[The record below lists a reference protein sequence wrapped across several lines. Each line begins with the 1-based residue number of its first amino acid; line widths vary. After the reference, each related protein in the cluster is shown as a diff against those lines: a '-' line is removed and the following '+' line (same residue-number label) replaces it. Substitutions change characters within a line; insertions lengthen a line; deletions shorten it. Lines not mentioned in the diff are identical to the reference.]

1 MSTEMPKGEKRE
13 VTGLGAV
20 AIGGTPVA
28 YVAIMAAIVVAFAF
42 VPASIVIGGAGQG
55 WPAHDILHPLI
66 GLLLGPIAGPL
77 ASVVG
82 IFIGNALA
90 PYTSLGPWAMLLGAM
105 SSFSVGMAVQK
116 GKWYWLAPWVITLI
130 LHVVYFFQAS
140 GQGVGV
146 ALWFSNTFLIT
157 LGLILMVI
165 PQVRRWAVETI
176 QSSSV
181 NWQMGAALYILF
193 LFGSTA
199 GIQAPWVIWY
209 AQSPWP
215 PEAWPGIVPAVLLE
229 RGIFPL
235 IGALIGL
242 GVIAALRRSAFVKP
256 KMAGY

>member
-1 MSTEMPKGEKRE
+1 MTAEMPKGEKRE

-66 GLLLGPIAGPL
+66 GLLLGPIAGPI
-77 ASVVG
+77 ASVIG
-82 IFIGNALA
+82 IFIGELVA
-90 PYTSLGPWAMLLGAM
+90 PYTNLGLPALLMAM
-105 SSFSVGMAVQK
+105 SSFAVGMVVQK
-116 GKWYWLAPWVITLI
+116 GKWYWLLPWVITLV

-140 GQGVGV
+140 AQGVGV
-146 ALWFSNTFLIT
+146 VLWFSNTFLIT
-157 LGLILMVI
+157 IGLILMVI
-165 PQVRRWAVETI
+165 PQVREWAVNAV
-176 QSSSV
+176 QSEGVSWKTGV
-181 NWQMGAALYILF
+181 ALYILF

-199 GIQAPWVIWY
+199 GIQAPWVVWY

-215 PEAWPGIVPAVLLE
+215 AEAWPGIVPSVLLE

-235 IGALIGL
+235 IGTIIAL
-242 GVIAALRRSAFVKP
+242 GVIAALRRSSFVKP

>member
-1 MSTEMPKGEKRE
+1 MSTDTPKGEKRE

-55 WPAHDILHPLI
+55 WPAHDVLHPLI
-66 GLLLGPIAGPL
+66 GLLLGPVAGPI

-90 PYTSLGPWAMLLGAM
+90 PYTSLGPWAMLLGGMA
-105 SSFSVGMAVQK
+105 SFSTGMVVQR
-116 GKWYWLAPWVITLI
+116 GKWYWLAPWAITLV
-130 LHVVYFFQAS
+130 LHVIYFFQAS
-140 GQGVGV
+140 AQGVDV
-146 ALWFSNTFLIT
+146 PLWFSNTFIIT
-157 LGLILMVI
+157 LSLILIAI
-165 PQVRRWAVETI
+165 PPIRNWIVNTI
-176 QSSSV
+176 RDGGIG
-181 NWQMGAALYILF
+181 WQMGVAMYLLF
-193 LFGSTA
+193 MFGGAA
-199 GIQAPWVIWY
+199 GIQAPWVVWY

-229 RGIFPL
+229 RGLFPL

>member
-1 MSTEMPKGEKRE
+1 MSVGVPKGEKRE

-66 GLLLGPIAGPL
+66 GLLLGPIAGPI
-77 ASVVG
+77 ASIIG

-90 PYTSLGPWAMLLGAM
+90 PYTSLGPWAMLMGAM
-105 SSFSVGMAVQK
+105 SSFSVGMVAQR
-116 GKWYWLAPWVITLI
+116 GKMYWLIPWLITLI
-130 LHVVYFFQAS
+130 LHGVYFFQAS

-157 LGLILMVI
+157 LGLILIII
-165 PQVRRWAVETI
+165 PQVRDWAVAAV
-176 QSSSV
+176 QSEKV
-181 NWQMGAALYILF
+181 TWQTGVALYILF

-199 GIQAPWVIWY
+199 GIQAAWVVWY
-209 AQSPWP
+209 AQNPWP
-215 PEAWPGIVPAVLLE
+215 AEAWPSIVPSVMLE

-235 IGALIGL
+235 IGTLIAL
-242 GVIAALRRSAFVKP
+242 GVIAALRRSSFVKP